1 MSEKGR
7 IIIDLH
13 APASPYIVIEFVKTI
28 TYHVNKNMITP
39 VITRPT
45 GLAAQSG
52 IPEAWR
58 HAYKNETP
66 LAVLPELKDVLDLYR
81 PEEIFITLKTQE
93 SLDIDELN
101 NYIGRKNILII
112 IPSGEQSL
120 TKEEQNIGRKIYS
133 RKFIRDMNPLTILG
147 IILEKI

>member
-1 MSEKGR
+1 
-7 IIIDLH
+7 
-13 APASPYIVIEFVKTI
+13 
-28 TYHVNKNMITP
+28 
-39 VITRPT
+39 
-45 GLAAQSG
+45 
-52 IPEAWR
+52 
-58 HAYKNETP
+58 
-66 LAVLPELKDVLDLYR
+66 R